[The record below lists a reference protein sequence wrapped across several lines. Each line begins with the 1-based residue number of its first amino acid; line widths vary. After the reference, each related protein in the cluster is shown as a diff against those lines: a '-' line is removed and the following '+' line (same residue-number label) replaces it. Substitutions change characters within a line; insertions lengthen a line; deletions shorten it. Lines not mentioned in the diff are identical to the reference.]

1 MGLIKAGNVTARVT
15 AFSMKDIENQAK
27 ALLLRARQQ
36 AEQLLAAAQVEAEG
50 LKQQAQADGFAEGH
64 QQGLAQGHQ
73 EGLKAGR
80 EEALQEQ
87 RGQLANLV
95 AAMTGAMAQ
104 IDASRR
110 ELEAAA
116 LKDVIR
122 LAIAIAERVTKR
134 QGVLDPQVAIANVT
148 DALRL
153 VTHASDVRIALHPS
167 QMAMLKE
174 VLPRLKSQWPALAHV
189 ELIEDESLAPG
200 GCRVFTAHGLVDGDL
215 DEQLRRIVAEL
226 LPEAEVRQ

>member
-1 MGLIKAGNVTARVT
+1 MGLIKAGNVTAKATV
-15 AFSMKDIENQAK
+15 FSMKDIEDHAK

-50 LKQQAQADGFAEGH
+50 LKQQAQADGFAEGR
-64 QQGLAQGHQ
+64 Q
-73 EGLKAGR
+73 EGLTKGR
-80 EEALQEQ
+80 EEGLKIGREAALQEQ
-87 RGQLANLV
+87 REQLANLIT
-95 AAMTGAMAQ
+95 ALTGSVTQ
-104 IDASRR
+104 IDVSRR

-153 VTHASDVRIALHPS
+153 VTHASDVRIALNPS
-167 QMAMLKE
+167 QVTTLQE
-174 VLPRLKSQWPALAHV
+174 VLPRLKSQWPALTHV
-189 ELIEDESLAPG
+189 ELMEDESLAPG
-200 GCRVFTAHGLVDGDL
+200 GCRVFTAHGVVDGDL
-215 DEQLRRIVAEL
+215 DEQLKRIVAEL
-226 LPEAEVRQ
+226 LPEAEARQ